1 MQPVNISGELK
12 RVLKNADPQNI
23 PDIDINVGLNDL
35 ECCLSQKSLRLVFSI
50 LNENLNEGNLNTAEK
65 ATVKKN
71 KEENANKRASF
82 AGGTNK
88 RSSILIPSLQNV
100 STANPRT
107 NMKLFFDL
115 KRIKLIIVELTSN
128 KEQPIDNS
136 SNELISQD
144 STELKKKTTNT
155 YTIIDFSHLEI
166 QDIDFIYEKKDDLSW
181 IAVFKMKEL
190 HLNDIRPDSNLAVK
204 E

>member
-82 AGGTNK
+82 AGGANK

-144 STELKKKTTNT
+144 SMELKKKTTNT